1 MDHDVIGQ
9 IKREV
14 SLYGQSLGEVGRLRL
29 IRLISRVLGLF
40 LLMFI
45 VLLLVFALLVVKD
58 LAEDHGTRVLVVK
71 MSGDAQSA
79 VAQRIEGQHG
89 DVEVDEVR
97 IVAVRSSVHQA
108 DGFGDQHRRGAG
120 TKDD

>member
-45 VLLLVFALLVVKD
+45 VLLLD
-58 LAEDHGTRVLVVK
+58 
-71 MSGDAQSA
+71 
-79 VAQRIEGQHG
+79 
-89 DVEVDEVR
+89 
-97 IVAVRSSVHQA
+97 
-108 DGFGDQHRRGAG
+108 RRGAG